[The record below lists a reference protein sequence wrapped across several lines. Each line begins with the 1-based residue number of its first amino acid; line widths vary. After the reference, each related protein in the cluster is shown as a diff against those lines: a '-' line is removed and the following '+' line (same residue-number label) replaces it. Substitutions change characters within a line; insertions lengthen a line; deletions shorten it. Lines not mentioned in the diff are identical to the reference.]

1 MKSKEWLILNAV
13 ECWLHYYSTPNTP
26 TVEQYK
32 ELRDEYQQLLMD
44 APPPQPKTTRKRSS
58 TKSSD
63 DPISTTETV

>member
-32 ELRDEYQQLLMD
+32 ELRDEYKQLMD
-44 APPPQPKTTRKRSS
+44 APTPQPKTTRKRSS

>member
-32 ELRDEYQQLLMD
+32 ELRDEYKQLMD
-44 APPPQPKTTRKRSS
+44 APTPQPKTTRKRSS

-63 DPISTTETV
+63 DPSSTTETV

>member
-32 ELRDEYQQLLMD
+32 GLRDEYQQLLKDAD
-44 APPPQPKTTRKRSS
+44 APPPKPTRKRSS

>member
-13 ECWLHYYSTPNTP
+13 ECWLHYYGTPNTP

-32 ELRDEYQQLLMD
+32 ELRDEYQQLLKD
-44 APPPQPKTTRKRSS
+44 AETPPPKPTRKRSS

>member
-32 ELRDEYQQLLMD
+32 ELRAEYKQLMD
-44 APPPQPKTTRKRSS
+44 APPPKPTRKRSS

-63 DPISTTETV
+63 DPSSTTETV